1 MYGSPSI
8 QYLHKSFF
16 NQQQNERPMTYFF
29 RSIVSCLW
37 ELLNGIKC
45 VCVFVCFLSFWAAV
59 VVAAV
64 VLLGRIARVNYCLSV
79 HNPERLETGAI
90 WPILWLCAVKSD
102 ETNKLPET
110 MAWVSYLGN
119 VPVCYT
125 GNKINPPSQDIYFL
139 SAMTSES
146 EQFLQQKQKKTCT
159 VHSRIRARWLRHG
172 SPTII
177 LWAMLT
183 GSGPEK
189 SSYKHLRVMCWL
201 ITKVQREWHTE
212 YDVIRIKNHCYLC
225 KSSQYNVHNRA
236 SLLQRQ
242 SRSYRWIQ
250 SRKHLL

>member
-1 MYGSPSI
+1 MYGSLSI

-16 NQQQNERPMTYFF
+16 NQQQKERPMTYFF

-146 EQFLQQKQKKTCT
+146 EQFLQQKQKQKKKR
-159 VHSRIRARWLRHG
+159 VLFIAGFEPVDFGMEVQRLS
-172 SPTII
+172 
-177 LWAMLT
+177 
-183 GSGPEK
+183 SGPCW
-189 SSYKHLRVMCWL
+189 RV
-201 ITKVQREWHTE
+201 QGP
-212 YDVIRIKNHCYLC
+212 
-225 KSSQYNVHNRA
+225 
-236 SLLQRQ
+236 
-242 SRSYRWIQ
+242 
-250 SRKHLL
+250 RKAAINIWG